1 MIEESLR
8 KHAEESG
15 NDLSFSVFMLPRAE
29 IKSWV
34 IGSSGRNIRTFESTT
49 GEKLVISQF
58 SDAVVISSP
67 NRNKV
72 RMAEVALDELISM
85 GKITPELIMDKVAH
99 LKEEFVEFFEED
111 R

>member
-1 MIEESLR
+1 M
-8 KHAEESG
+8 
-15 NDLSFSVFMLPRAE
+15 
-29 IKSWV
+29 
-34 IGSSGRNIRTFESTT
+34 
-49 GEKLVISQF
+49 
-58 SDAVVISSP
+58 VISSP